1 MWSVQKLENQSNY
14 TGLDLN
20 ILFMIAGDISI
31 QSQENTYKIPK
42 KSFFCFENTFKVTS
56 VSPFYEGYIL
66 TLKKEFVEDL
76 LPLLSCFPNKHMSNN
91 LNNIQLVKSL
101 LLSLSS
107 EKKDNIALIHSY
119 LTIIFEKIE
128 EIPFKSVWDLESDGK
143 SNGLWVAGKEQ
154 VVFIR
159 RNFFTTLLS
168 GEPNFFKSLQYL
180 GDKHFFTVNGDQ
192 LEIFHVEEDLITQTF
207 QCVSVSHRQLQADAL
222 DSHLYNRSPLSTGI
236 CGVEAL
242 DVTSFVVVLV
252 LVWVSGSQIH
262 DGVGNR

>member
-76 LPLLSCFPNKHMSNN
+76 LPLLSCFPNKHKTNN

-128 EIPFKSVWDLESDGK
+128 ESFLQKDKTSIVKNFINLIEENIENNYCAATYAEMLNIPLKKLINEVKKETNTTPCTVISQQVIKKAKELLIATKDSSKTIAYQLGFREPYYFIKYFK
-143 SNGLWVAGKEQ
+143 
-154 VVFIR
+154 
-159 RNFFTTLLS
+159 RNVGVTPT
-168 GEPNFFKSLQYL
+168 QYR
-180 GDKHFFTVNGDQ
+180 KQH
-192 LEIFHVEEDLITQTF
+192 
-207 QCVSVSHRQLQADAL
+207 
-222 DSHLYNRSPLSTGI
+222 
-236 CGVEAL
+236 
-242 DVTSFVVVLV
+242 
-252 LVWVSGSQIH
+252 
-262 DGVGNR
+262 